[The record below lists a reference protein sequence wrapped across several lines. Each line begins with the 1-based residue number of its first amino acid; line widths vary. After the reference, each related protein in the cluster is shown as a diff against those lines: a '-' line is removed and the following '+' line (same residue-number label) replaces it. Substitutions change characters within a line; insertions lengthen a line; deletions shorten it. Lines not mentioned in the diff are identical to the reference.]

1 MPTSPK
7 SNKPPRVKDKSSE
20 ALPKVEDAPA
30 SPPMFFSRWLNASDT
45 VLVQTPTTYPQKE
58 IRDVGLSLS
67 KLSKH
72 FIILLFIIGLAVAMH
87 FLLKNVFGD
96 PKFFDLIPVRWV
108 LDLGDIAIIFAFVII
123 VIRELWK
130 VEDNKDIVVIR
141 PRWQVED
148 NEPEKK
154 A

>member
-1 MPTSPK
+1 
-7 SNKPPRVKDKSSE
+7 
-20 ALPKVEDAPA
+20 
-30 SPPMFFSRWLNASDT
+30 
-45 VLVQTPTTYPQKE
+45 
-58 IRDVGLSLS
+58 
-67 KLSKH
+67 
-72 FIILLFIIGLAVAMH
+72 MH